1 MNLKRIT
8 VLALIIAM
16 LTVLVG
22 CSGALTPKDAINTLF
37 SGLKK
42 YDIEKMAKVLSEFPN
57 ADDCSVTYDPFSDTP
72 YVLLYQKAY
81 PDLKFTVVS
90 IDQTSDTNATAIVK
104 VTHPDLKTAYTTAL
118 YSSMAM
124 IFSNE
129 DLFNSVI
136 ENEDAEIS
144 YYVPNQ
150 MQNMVTNEQVETIET
165 EYTLQLVKE
174 DKGWLIVTDEQLK
187 NLVSSNLY
195 KIASGT
201 ENIFSQEETE

>member
-1 MNLKRIT
+1 
-8 VLALIIAM
+8 
-16 LTVLVG
+16 
-22 CSGALTPKDAINTLF
+22 
-37 SGLKK
+37 
-42 YDIEKMAKVLSEFPN
+42 
-57 ADDCSVTYDPFSDTP
+57 
-72 YVLLYQKAY
+72 
-81 PDLKFTVVS
+81 
-90 IDQTSDTNATAIVK
+90 
-104 VTHPDLKTAYTTAL
+104 
-118 YSSMAM
+118 MAM

>member
-1 MNLKRIT
+1 
-8 VLALIIAM
+8 
-16 LTVLVG
+16 
-22 CSGALTPKDAINTLF
+22 
-37 SGLKK
+37 
-42 YDIEKMAKVLSEFPN
+42 
-57 ADDCSVTYDPFSDTP
+57 
-72 YVLLYQKAY
+72 
-81 PDLKFTVVS
+81 
-90 IDQTSDTNATAIVK
+90 
-104 VTHPDLKTAYTTAL
+104 
-118 YSSMAM
+118 MAM
-124 IFSNE
+124 IFSNS